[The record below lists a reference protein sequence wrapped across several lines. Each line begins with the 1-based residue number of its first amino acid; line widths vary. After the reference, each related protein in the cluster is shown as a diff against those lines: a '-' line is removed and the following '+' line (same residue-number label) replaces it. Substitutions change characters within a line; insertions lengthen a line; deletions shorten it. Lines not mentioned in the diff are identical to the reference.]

1 MYIMNELRWLVSEQ
15 QSKFSCNVMLSLLIL
30 LCFCRVEMTLDL
42 RGPEHAQEIIDVLR
56 TVYKDAPIKKVE

>member
-1 MYIMNELRWLVSEQ
+1 
-15 QSKFSCNVMLSLLIL
+15 
-30 LCFCRVEMTLDL
+30 MTLDL